1 MPIKFPRRPG
11 EINTTPRDMIV
22 NKSNHIQ
29 ANIDNNEISLLNSI
43 LRPTNIQDYTLLSKN
58 ASEYLIYGVENKI
71 YVKNS
76 RAGISGV
83 SKEHILFGIQ
93 APASYVNVYQ
103 SIISDAFSSNNSIL
117 ISTASSTLIAIHIGA
132 WDEQLR
138 RTNDWSDKYI
148 QVKSGDD
155 VGSIYKILSY
165 NDNTSTFNIS
175 ETINNIMEN
184 NDIISIVTKTID
196 SSKSF
201 WSNVPVF
208 DAGTSL
214 PANITSNNNAT
225 LSPFVKKAFYHDKDY
240 STIYDRYYIILT
252 DKNLVSLNNITS
264 SEIDSSTLQLSSE
277 IAIPSSGA
285 FNELLIKESL
295 PVNDYTQFGNID
307 INEFEFIDVDTFEIV
322 DNSIIKADLI
332 LPSGVMYDKI
342 VIYDSSQV

>member
-1 MPIKFPRRPG
+1 MSEKFPRRPG
-11 EINTTPRDMIV
+11 EINTTPRDIII

-29 ANIDNNEISLLNSI
+29 ANIDNNENSLLNSV
-43 LRPTNIQDYTLLSKN
+43 LRPAYVQDYTLLSKN
-58 ASEYLIYGVENKI
+58 ASEYLVYGAENKI
-71 YVKNS
+71 YIKNS
-76 RAGISGV
+76 RAGISGI

-93 APASYVNVYQ
+93 ASSSYVDVYQ
-103 SIISDAFSSNNSIL
+103 SVISDAFSSNNSIL
-117 ISTASSTLIAIHIGA
+117 VSTASSTLIALHTGA
-132 WDEQLR
+132 WDDQLR
-138 RTNDWSDKYI
+138 NTTDWSDKYI
-148 QVKSGDD
+148 QVKSGGDIN
-155 VGSIYKILSY
+155 SIYKILSY
-165 NDNTSTFNIS
+165 NYTTRTFAIS
-175 ETINNIMEN
+175 ETVNGTLEN
-184 NDIISIVTKTID
+184 NDVISIVTKIID
-196 SSKSF
+196 NNKPF
-201 WSNVPVF
+201 WLNVPVF

-214 PANITSNNNAT
+214 PANIISNNNTAF
-225 LSPFVKKAFYHDKDY
+225 SPFVKKAFYHDKDY
-240 STIYDRYYIILT
+240 STVYDRYYIILT